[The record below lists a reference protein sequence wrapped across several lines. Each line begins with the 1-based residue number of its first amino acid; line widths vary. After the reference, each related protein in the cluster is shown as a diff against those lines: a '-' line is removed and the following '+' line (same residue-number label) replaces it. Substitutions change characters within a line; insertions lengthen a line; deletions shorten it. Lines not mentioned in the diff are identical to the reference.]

1 MTSKIAHS
9 ANPLAPGTAWYAF
22 IVKRAL
28 MLVFWRLI
36 ARSELDQ
43 DVDPLDLETKP
54 PESAPLIIDFVILI
68 EKMI

>member
-1 MTSKIAHS
+1 
-9 ANPLAPGTAWYAF
+9 
-22 IVKRAL
+22 
-28 MLVFWRLI
+28 MLVFGRLI

-43 DVDPLDLETKP
+43 DVDPLDLETNP